1 MLLFLL
7 NNTVGRIVEFEMAKN
22 DIGDLLAKW
31 EETYK
36 KGLLSFWIL
45 LLLYERPSYPYEMS
59 AEVAKISQGTI
70 SVDDNSIYR
79 ALNRFEAVGIVRSEL
94 QQSSTGPQRKY
105 YSLTDIGKDLLAQF
119 IQRNIQVFE
128 TPFVAKRIAAVLH
141 GPVQATR
148 RNDGN

>member
-1 MLLFLL
+1 MVNDDISDLL
-7 NNTVGRIVEFEMAKN
+7 N
-22 DIGDLLAKW
+22 KW

-45 LLLYERPSYPYEMS
+45 LLLYERASYPYEMS
-59 AEVAKISQGTI
+59 AEVSKISQGTI

-79 ALNRFEAVGIVRSEL
+79 ALNRFESVGIVRSEL

-105 YSLTDIGKDLLAQF
+105 YSLTNTGKTLLTEF

-128 TPFVAKRIAAVLH
+128 TPSVSERIVAVL
-141 GPVQATR
+141 QNSSQTR
-148 RNDGN
+148 

>member
-1 MLLFLL
+1 MADDDISDLL
-7 NNTVGRIVEFEMAKN
+7 N
-22 DIGDLLAKW
+22 KW

-45 LLLYERPSYPYEMS
+45 LLLYERSSYPYEMS

-79 ALNRFEAVGIVRSEL
+79 ALNRFESVGIVKSEL
-94 QQSSTGPQRKY
+94 QQSNTGPQRRY
-105 YSLTDIGKDLLAQF
+105 YSLTTTGKALLTQF

-128 TPFVAKRIAAVLH
+128 TPSVSERITAVLQNS
-141 GPVQATR
+141 GQAQ
-148 RNDGN
+148 

>member
-1 MLLFLL
+1 VPNDDISELL
-7 NNTVGRIVEFEMAKN
+7 N
-22 DIGDLLAKW
+22 KW

-59 AEVAKISQGTI
+59 AEVVKISQGTI

-79 ALNRFEAVGIVRSEL
+79 ALNRFESVGIVRSEL

-105 YSLTDIGKDLLAQF
+105 YSLTNTGKTLLAEF

-128 TPFVAKRIAAVLH
+128 TPSVSERLTAVLQNS
-141 GPVQATR
+141 GQV
-148 RNDGN
+148 

>member
-7 NNTVGRIVEFEMAKN
+7 NNTYGGLVEFKMAK
-22 DIGDLLAKW
+22 DEIGELLNKW

-45 LLLYERPSYPYEMS
+45 LLLYERSSYPYEMS

-79 ALNRFEAVGIVRSEL
+79 ALNRFESVGIVKSEL
-94 QQSSTGPQRKY
+94 QQSNSGPQRRY
-105 YSLTDIGKDLLAQF
+105 YSLTNKGKTLLSEF
-119 IQRNIQVFE
+119 TQRNIQVFE
-128 TPFVAKRIAAVLH
+128 TPSVSEQISAVLND
-141 GPVQATR
+141 ATLVK
-148 RNDGN
+148 

>member
-1 MLLFLL
+1 MASDDISDLL
-7 NNTVGRIVEFEMAKN
+7 N
-22 DIGDLLAKW
+22 KW
-31 EETYK
+31 EEAYK

-79 ALNRFEAVGIVRSEL
+79 ALNRFESVDIVKSEL
-94 QQSSTGPQRKY
+94 QQSSTGPQRRY
-105 YSLTDIGKDLLAQF
+105 YRLTNRGKALLTEF

-128 TPFVAKRIAAVLH
+128 TPSVSERIATVLQNSN
-141 GPVQATR
+141 QAK
-148 RNDGN
+148 

>member
-1 MLLFLL
+1 MA
-7 NNTVGRIVEFEMAKN
+7 NNGG
-22 DIGDLLAKW
+22 GDLLTKW

-59 AEVAKISQGTI
+59 AEVAKISQSTI

-79 ALNRFEAVGIVRSEL
+79 ALNRFELVGIVKSEL
-94 QQSSTGPQRKY
+94 QQSSTGPQRRY
-105 YSLTDIGKDLLAQF
+105 YSLTTSGKALLTEF

-128 TPFVAKRIAAVLH
+128 TPSVAERIATVLENSSR
-141 GPVQATR
+141 A
-148 RNDGN
+148 D

>member
-1 MLLFLL
+1 MRT
-7 NNTVGRIVEFEMAKN
+7 NNN
-22 DIGDLLAKW
+22 IGDLLSKW

-59 AEVAKISQGTI
+59 AEIAKISQGTI

-79 ALNRFEAVGIVRSEL
+79 ALNRFESAGIVKSEL
-94 QQSSTGPQRKY
+94 QQSSTGPQRRY
-105 YSLTDIGKDLLAQF
+105 YSLTSMGKTLLTTF

-128 TPFVAKRIAAVLH
+128 TPSVSERIAIVL
-141 GPVQATR
+141 QNSSLAK
-148 RNDGN
+148 

>member
-1 MLLFLL
+1 M
-7 NNTVGRIVEFEMAKN
+7 TN
-22 DIGDLLAKW
+22 DDISDLLTKW

-59 AEVAKISQGTI
+59 AEVAKISQGSI

-79 ALNRFEAVGIVRSEL
+79 ALNRFEAVGIVKSEL
-94 QQSSTGPQRKY
+94 QQSNTGPQRRY
-105 YSLTDIGKDLLAQF
+105 YSLTNKGKTLLIEF

-128 TPFVAKRIAAVLH
+128 TPFVSERIATVLRDST
-141 GPVQATR
+141 QA
-148 RNDGN
+148 N

>member
-1 MLLFLL
+1 MA
-7 NNTVGRIVEFEMAKN
+7 NT
-22 DIGDLLAKW
+22 DISDLLTKW
-31 EETYK
+31 EESYK

-79 ALNRFEAVGIVRSEL
+79 ALNRFESVGIVKSEL
-94 QQSSTGPQRKY
+94 QQSSTGPQRRY
-105 YSLTDIGKDLLAQF
+105 YSLTNTGKTLLSEF

-128 TPFVAKRIAAVLH
+128 TPSVSERIATVL
-141 GPVQATR
+141 GNSGQAKS
-148 RNDGN
+148 

>member
-1 MLLFLL
+1 MVNNDISDLL
-7 NNTVGRIVEFEMAKN
+7 N
-22 DIGDLLAKW
+22 KW

-59 AEVAKISQGTI
+59 AEIAKISQGTI

-79 ALNRFEAVGIVRSEL
+79 ALNRFESVGIVQSEL

-105 YSLTDIGKDLLAQF
+105 YSLTNTGKTLLAEF
-119 IQRNIQVFE
+119 TKRNIQVFE
-128 TPFVAKRIAAVLH
+128 TPSVSERIINIL
-141 GPVQATR
+141 QDSSQTE
-148 RNDGN
+148 

>member
-1 MLLFLL
+1 MT
-7 NNTVGRIVEFEMAKN
+7 NNN
-22 DIGDLLAKW
+22 IGDLLNKW

-79 ALNRFEAVGIVRSEL
+79 ALNRFESTGIVRSEL
-94 QQSSTGPQRKY
+94 QQSSTGPQRRY
-105 YSLTDIGKDLLAQF
+105 YSLTNTGKTLLTEF

-128 TPFVAKRIAAVLH
+128 TPSVSERIATVL
-141 GPVQATR
+141 QNSSQTK
-148 RNDGN
+148 

>member
-1 MLLFLL
+1 MAIDDIGELL
-7 NNTVGRIVEFEMAKN
+7 N
-22 DIGDLLAKW
+22 KW

-59 AEVAKISQGTI
+59 AELAKISQGTI

-79 ALNRFEAVGIVRSEL
+79 ALNRFESVRIVKSEL
-94 QQSSTGPQRKY
+94 KQSNTGPQRKY
-105 YSLTDIGKDLLAQF
+105 YSLTTTGRALLTEF

-128 TPFVAKRIAAVLH
+128 TPFVAERISTVL
-141 GPVQATR
+141 Q
-148 RNDGN
+148 NSSQIE

>member
-1 MLLFLL
+1 MANDDIGELL
-7 NNTVGRIVEFEMAKN
+7 N
-22 DIGDLLAKW
+22 KW

-79 ALNRFEAVGIVRSEL
+79 ALNRFESVGIVKSEL
-94 QQSSTGPQRKY
+94 QQSNTGPQRRY
-105 YSLTDIGKDLLAQF
+105 YSLTNKGKSLLTEF

-128 TPFVAKRIAAVLH
+128 TPSVSERISALL
-141 GPVQATR
+141 QDSNQTK
-148 RNDGN
+148 

>member
-1 MLLFLL
+1 VTNNDISELL
-7 NNTVGRIVEFEMAKN
+7 N
-22 DIGDLLAKW
+22 KW

-59 AEVAKISQGTI
+59 AEVAKISQSTI

-79 ALNRFEAVGIVRSEL
+79 ALNRFEAVGIVKSEL
-94 QQSSTGPQRKY
+94 QQSNTGPQRRY
-105 YSLTDIGKDLLAQF
+105 YSLTTKGKALLTEF

-128 TPFVAKRIAAVLH
+128 TPAVAERMATVLQNSSH
-141 GPVQATR
+141 MK
-148 RNDGN
+148 

>member
-1 MLLFLL
+1 MAKDDIGELL
-7 NNTVGRIVEFEMAKN
+7 N
-22 DIGDLLAKW
+22 KW

-79 ALNRFEAVGIVRSEL
+79 ALNRFEAVGIVKSEL
-94 QQSSTGPQRKY
+94 QQSSTGPQRRY
-105 YSLTDIGKDLLAQF
+105 YDLTNTGKALLSEF
-119 IQRNIQVFE
+119 IKRNIQVFE
-128 TPFVAKRIAAVLH
+128 TPVVSERIAAVLKNSSH
-141 GPVQATR
+141 AK
-148 RNDGN
+148 

>member
-1 MLLFLL
+1 MANSDIGELL
-7 NNTVGRIVEFEMAKN
+7 N
-22 DIGDLLAKW
+22 KW

-45 LLLYERPSYPYEMS
+45 LLLYERPTYPYEMS

-79 ALNRFEAVGIVRSEL
+79 ALNRFESVSLVKSEL

-105 YSLTDIGKDLLAQF
+105 YSLTNTGKALLTEF

-128 TPFVAKRIAAVLH
+128 TPSVSERIAKLL
-141 GPVQATR
+141 QNSDQT
-148 RNDGN
+148 

>member
-1 MLLFLL
+1 MVKDGISDLL
-7 NNTVGRIVEFEMAKN
+7 N
-22 DIGDLLAKW
+22 KW

-59 AEVAKISQGTI
+59 AEVSKISQGTI

-79 ALNRFEAVGIVRSEL
+79 ALNRFESVGIVKSEL
-94 QQSSTGPQRKY
+94 QQSNTGPQRRY
-105 YSLTDIGKDLLAQF
+105 YSLTSTGKALLTEF

-128 TPFVAKRIAAVLH
+128 TPSVAERITAVL
-141 GPVQATR
+141 QNSSQTR
-148 RNDGN
+148 

>member
-1 MLLFLL
+1 MANDDIGELL
-7 NNTVGRIVEFEMAKN
+7 N
-22 DIGDLLAKW
+22 KW

-79 ALNRFEAVGIVRSEL
+79 ALNRFESVGIVRSEL
-94 QQSSTGPQRKY
+94 QQSNTGPQRRY
-105 YSLTDIGKDLLAQF
+105 YSLTSKGTALLTEF
-119 IQRNIQVFE
+119 TKRNIQVFE
-128 TPFVAKRIAAVLH
+128 TPSVAERITTVLQNSS
-141 GPVQATR
+141 QAK
-148 RNDGN
+148 

>member
-1 MLLFLL
+1 
-7 NNTVGRIVEFEMAKN
+7 MASADVN
-22 DIGDLLAKW
+22 DLLSKW

-59 AEVAKISQGTI
+59 AEVTKISQDTI

-79 ALNRFEAVGIVRSEL
+79 ALNRFESVGIVKSEL
-94 QQSSTGPQRKY
+94 QQSNTGPQRRY
-105 YSLTDIGKDLLAQF
+105 YSLTDTGKSLLAQF

-128 TPFVAKRIAAVLH
+128 TPSVSERLDAVLQNS
-141 GPVQATR
+141 GQAR
-148 RNDGN
+148 

>member
-1 MLLFLL
+1 MAIDDIGELL
-7 NNTVGRIVEFEMAKN
+7 N
-22 DIGDLLAKW
+22 KW

-79 ALNRFEAVGIVRSEL
+79 ALNRFESVRIVKSEL
-94 QQSSTGPQRKY
+94 KQSNTGPQRKY
-105 YSLTDIGKDLLAQF
+105 YSLTTTGKALLTEF

-128 TPFVAKRIAAVLH
+128 TPFVAERISTVL
-141 GPVQATR
+141 Q
-148 RNDGN
+148 NSSQIE